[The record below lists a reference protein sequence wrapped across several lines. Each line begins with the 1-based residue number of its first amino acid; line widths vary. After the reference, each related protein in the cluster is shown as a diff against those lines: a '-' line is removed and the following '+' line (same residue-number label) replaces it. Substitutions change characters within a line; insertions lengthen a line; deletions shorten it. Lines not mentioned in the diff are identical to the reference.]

1 MHLSYSP
8 YTTVPEGV
16 AFQLVSC
23 TIQLICWVF
32 GFFFPPL
39 SAHIYARGIDSCD
52 SEISFS
58 DVAVLRIKK
67 AFFGQFTLSDM
78 L

>member
-8 YTTVPEGV
+8 CTTVPEGV

-32 GFFFPPL
+32 GFFLTPL
-39 SAHIYARGIDSCD
+39 LAHIYAGGIDSCD

-58 DVAVLRIKK
+58 DVAVL
-67 AFFGQFTLSDM
+67 
-78 L
+78 